1 MLGIFSV
8 ITWDPN
14 LNKPSINRSH
24 HVRPHTHLL
33 IRWMRMSQKK
43 NRLTAITCLGEPKV
57 ETTEALEVDNLPEV
71 VMLREE
77 MIQALPVLLHPM
89 VTDPMPHPPIWE
101 TSFAVASATGVEK
114 WRTST
119 IDDMR
124 PWTSLSRSVTLLRSL
139 LIGPRSQR
147 NLELTPTR
155 HLKDT
160 QCFRHDVEIMQ
171 DYFRDSLVKDIDKV
185 SLVIHLLRDNAKQSY
200 TAIHLHMNK
209 DAAKRHWIKFDP
221 KNQLRTWEVFRKHLE
236 GSFGS
241 DTDTNGALREWSQL
255 YMKDGKV
262 DCFIDQL
269 FHLAAVLGYSGVFVK
284 DRAPMGM
291 TDLLN
296 TAWSMKT
303 RHPVAY
309 MHYLDLVGQTGH
321 QLEDPSNS
329 LYTGTTGAT
338 PLKAYKDRRQA

>member
-1 MLGIFSV
+1 
-8 ITWDPN
+8 
-14 LNKPSINRSH
+14 
-24 HVRPHTHLL
+24 
-33 IRWMRMSQKK
+33 
-43 NRLTAITCLGEPKV
+43 
-57 ETTEALEVDNLPEV
+57 
-71 VMLREE
+71 
-77 MIQALPVLLHPM
+77 
-89 VTDPMPHPPIWE
+89 
-101 TSFAVASATGVEK
+101 
-114 WRTST
+114 
-119 IDDMR
+119 
-124 PWTSLSRSVTLLRSL
+124 
-139 LIGPRSQR
+139 
-147 NLELTPTR
+147 
-155 HLKDT
+155 
-160 QCFRHDVEIMQ
+160 MQ